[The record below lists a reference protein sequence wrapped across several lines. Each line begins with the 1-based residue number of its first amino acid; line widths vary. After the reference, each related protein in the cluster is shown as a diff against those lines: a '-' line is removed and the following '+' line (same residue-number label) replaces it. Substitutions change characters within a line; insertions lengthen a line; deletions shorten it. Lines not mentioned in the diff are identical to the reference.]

1 MLLVAGSRVFSPIK
15 TGPDYSPFHEGR
27 WGFIQVF
34 GANVAPDCGLR
45 LIQLPDGAEP
55 RPC

>member
-1 MLLVAGSRVFSPIK
+1 MIIAR
-15 TGPDYSPFHEGR
+15 FHEGR

>member
-1 MLLVAGSRVFSPIK
+1 M
-15 TGPDYSPFHEGR
+15 
-27 WGFIQVF
+27 QVF

-55 RPC
+55 GLLSAARAG